1 MINNDS
7 IEMATDDL
15 RHALQDALVNGG
27 DAFDRQ
33 RALECLRACQ
43 RLLEEIAPERPA

>member
-1 MINNDS
+1 MINNDG
-7 IEMATDDL
+7 IEMAADDL

-27 DAFDRQ
+27 DALDRP
-33 RALECLRACQ
+33 RACR